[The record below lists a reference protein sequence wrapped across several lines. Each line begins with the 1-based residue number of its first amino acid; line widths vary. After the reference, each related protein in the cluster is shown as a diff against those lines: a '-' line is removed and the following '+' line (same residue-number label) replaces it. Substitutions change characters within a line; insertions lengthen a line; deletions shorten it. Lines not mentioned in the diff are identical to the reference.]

1 MRMILAGKQY
11 CKSIITVLLA
21 VCCFWTANAQSKY
34 GPNDT
39 LVVQAI
45 IYQGDTIPY
54 KELSPVYVFLDLTPA
69 QRKAHREWTRLRNA
83 VYVTYP
89 FAKKAGWVFNDI
101 KAHLDTIPDKDKRK
115 AYVKSREKD
124 LRNEFT
130 KPLTDLSVYQGKVLM
145 KLIARET
152 GNTCYEIIKD
162 YKGSFSAGFF
172 QSIAWV
178 FGSSLKQ
185 TYNAQGDDAVMESIV
200 MEVRSMYGYY

>member
-1 MRMILAGKQY
+1 MPARKLYGKPTL
-11 CKSIITVLLA
+11 TVLFA
-21 VCCFWTANAQSKY
+21 VCCILAANAQDKY
-34 GPNDT
+34 GTNDT
-39 LVVQAI
+39 LVVPAI

-54 KELSPVYVFLDLTPA
+54 KELSTVYVFLNLTPA

-89 FAKKAGWVFNDI
+89 YAKKAGLVFNDI
-101 KAHLDTIPDKDKRK
+101 KAHLDTIPDKEKRK

-162 YKGSFSAGFF
+162 YKGSFSAGFW

-185 TYNAQGDDAVMESIV
+185 TYSPQGDDAVIEGIV

>member
-1 MRMILAGKQY
+1 MSKQY
-11 CKSIITVLLA
+11 RKSIFTVLIA
-21 VCCFWTANAQSKY
+21 ISCFYAINAQSKY
-34 GPNDT
+34 GASDT

-54 KELSPVYVFLDLTPA
+54 KELSTVYVFLNLTSA

-130 KPLTDLSVYQGKVLM
+130 KPITDLSVYQGKVLM

-185 TYNAQGDDAVMESIV
+185 TYDPGGDDAVIESIV

>member
-1 MRMILAGKQY
+1 MLRGKLYRIL
-11 CKSIITVLLA
+11 IFTVLFVA
-21 VCCFWTANAQSKY
+21 TCCMATNAQSKY
-34 GPNDT
+34 GANDT
-39 LVVQAI
+39 IVVQAI
-45 IYQGDTIPY
+45 IYQGDTLSY
-54 KELSPVYVFLDLTPA
+54 KELSTVYIFLNLTPA

-89 FAKKAGWVFNDI
+89 YAKRAGAVFNDI
-101 KAHLDTIPDKDKRK
+101 KLHLDSIPDKEKRK

-162 YKGSFSAGFF
+162 YKGSFSAGFW
-172 QSIAWV
+172 QSVAWV

-185 TYNAQGDDAVMESIV
+185 TYNAQGDDAVIEDIV
-200 MEVRSMYGYY
+200 KEVRSMYGYY

>member
-1 MRMILAGKQY
+1 MLVGKQY
-11 CKSIITVLLA
+11 RKSIFSVLFVA
-21 VCCFWTANAQSKY
+21 ASFFTANAQSSY
-34 GPNDT
+34 GQNDT
-39 LVVQAI
+39 LVVPAI
-45 IYQGDTIPY
+45 VYQGDTIPY
-54 KELSPVYVFLDLTPA
+54 KELSTVYIYLNLTPE

-89 FAKKAGWVFNDI
+89 YAKKAGFVFNDI
-101 KAHLDTIPDKDKRK
+101 KAHLDTIPDKEKRK

-162 YKGSFSAGFF
+162 YKGSFSAGFW
-172 QSIAWV
+172 QSVAWV

-185 TYNAQGDDAVMESIV
+185 TYNPQGDDAVIEDIV
-200 MEVRSMYGYY
+200 KEVRSMYGYY

>member
-1 MRMILAGKQY
+1 MTRV
-11 CKSIITVLLA
+11 CKLYRTSTLTVLFVTA
-21 VCCFWTANAQSKY
+21 CFFAAQSQSRY
-34 GPNDT
+34 GVNDT
-39 LVVQAI
+39 LTVPAI

-54 KELSPVYVFLDLTPA
+54 RELSTVYIFLDLTPA
-69 QRKAHREWTRLRNA
+69 QRKAHKEWTRLRNA

-89 FAKKAGWVFNDI
+89 YARKASIVFNDI
-101 KAHLDTIPDKDKRK
+101 KAHLDTIPDKEKRR

-124 LRNEFT
+124 LRSEFT

-185 TYNAQGDDAVMESIV
+185 TYNAQGDDAVIEDIV
-200 MEVRSMYGYY
+200 REVRSMYGYY

>member
-1 MRMILAGKQY
+1 MTQVSKQY
-11 CKSIITVLLA
+11 CKSILTLLFA
-21 VCCFWTANAQSKY
+21 LYCIGAANAQSKY

-54 KELSPVYVFLDLTPA
+54 KELSTVYVFLNLTPA

-83 VYVTYP
+83 VYITYP
-89 FAKKAGWVFNDI
+89 YAKKAGWVFNDI
-101 KAHLDTIPDKDKRK
+101 KAHLDTIPEKDKRR

-145 KLIARET
+145 KLITRET
-152 GNTCYEIIKD
+152 GNTCYEIIKE

-185 TYNAQGDDAVMESIV
+185 TYSSKGDDAVIESIV
-200 MEVRSMYGYY
+200 QEVSSMYGYY

>member
-1 MRMILAGKQY
+1 MILAQQQY
-11 CKSIITVLLA
+11 RTSALTEFFA
-21 VCCFWTANAQSKY
+21 VICFFASHSQSKY
-34 GPNDT
+34 GANDT
-39 LVVQAI
+39 LVVPAI
-45 IYQGDTIPY
+45 VYQGDTMSY
-54 KELSPVYVFLDLTPA
+54 KELSTIYIDLELSPA
-69 QRKAHREWTRLRNA
+69 QRKAYREWTRLRNA

-89 FAKKAGWVFNDI
+89 YARKAGIVFNDI
-101 KAHLDTIPDKDKRK
+101 KAHLDTIPDKEKRR

-130 KPLTDLSVYQGKVLM
+130 KPLTELSVYQGKILM

-162 YKGSFSAGFF
+162 YKGSFSAGFW

-185 TYNAQGDDAVMESIV
+185 TYNPQSDDAAIEEIV
-200 MEVRSMYGYY
+200 QEVRRMYGYY